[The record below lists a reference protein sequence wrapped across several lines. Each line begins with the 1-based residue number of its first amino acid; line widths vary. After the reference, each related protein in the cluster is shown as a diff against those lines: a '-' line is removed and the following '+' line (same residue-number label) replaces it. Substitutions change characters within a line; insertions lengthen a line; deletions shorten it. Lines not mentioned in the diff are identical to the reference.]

1 MMHLILGDAELEI
14 VPQAIQGHPAVV
26 KQAQIRKKKPSRILL
41 DASYHHQAIR
51 SKYPHEAER
60 RGRPD
65 IVHFFLMNAQ
75 ESILNHAGL
84 LRVYVHTRNND
95 VIKIRPETRLPK
107 AYHRFVGLMEHVFQN
122 KYVPDKEN
130 PLLYLEK
137 MSLPALAKDCGGKII
152 VLSEN
157 GRRVKLGEYDI
168 PEDVT
173 FIIGG
178 FPSGDFLTNINFA
191 DDVVSI
197 SPDTLMAWVA
207 AYEIIAEYE
216 RRYLRGLFR
225 EEE

>member
-14 VPQAIQGHPAVV
+14 VPHPIQGHPAVV
-26 KQAQIRKKKPSRILL
+26 KHARIRKKKPSRILL

-51 SKYPHEAER
+51 SKYPEEAER

-65 IVHFFLMNAQ
+65 IVHLFLMNAQ
-75 ESILNHAGL
+75 ESILNKSGL

-122 KYVPDKEN
+122 RYVPDKEN

-137 MSLPALAKDCGGKII
+137 MSLPALAKECGGKIV
-152 VLSEN
+152 VLSEH
-157 GRRVKLGEYDI
+157 GRKVSLGKYEI
-168 PEDVT
+168 PKNVT

-191 DDVVSI
+191 DDIISI
-197 SPDTLMAWVA
+197 HSETLMAWVA

-216 RRYLRGLFR
+216 RRYLDELTGGN
-225 EEE
+225 